1 MADVEH
7 TVKIFPIDENLRN
20 NVEALVGEG
29 WNVVPG
35 VAPVAIY
42 HLVREKRPITG
53 AAGKMRIDDTKI
65 MIIPANSGL
74 KQ

>member
-7 TVKIFPIDENLRN
+7 TVKIFPIDENLRQ
-20 NVEALVGEG
+20 NVEALVSEG

-42 HLVREKRPITG
+42 HLVREKKPGIG
-53 AAGKMRIDDTKI
+53 AIGRLTIDETKI
-65 MIIPANSGL
+65 MILPAGST